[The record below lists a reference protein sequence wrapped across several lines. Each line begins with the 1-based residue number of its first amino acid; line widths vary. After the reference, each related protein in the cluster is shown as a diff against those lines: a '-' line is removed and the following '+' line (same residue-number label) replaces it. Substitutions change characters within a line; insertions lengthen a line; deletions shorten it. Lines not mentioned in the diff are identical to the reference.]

1 MLDKSFTSDFQMM
14 CPAIF
19 RRLGELAG
27 MGNHPWSHRY
37 IQERITKWKKISNTT
52 YRIQLNAGVIFCLE
66 MWITT
71 HMKIWV
77 LSASAAMSV
86 LNFVLVENARRCF

>member
-14 CPAIF
+14 CPADW
-19 RRLGELAG
+19 ESWPG
-27 MGNHPWSHRY
+27 MENHPWSHCY
-37 IQERITKWKKISNTT
+37 IQEHITKWKKIYYTT

-66 MWITT
+66 TWITT